1 MKLNKEELLEKV
13 KTYVGDRTDDESLEI
28 IEDISDSF
36 ESSES
41 AEKIEEIKTE
51 YESKLAN
58 LDNEWR
64 EKYKAR
70 FFSEK
75 DKSDNDNYNS
85 SDGGDDGD
93 DDDEKTEYSDLFEEK
108 ED

>member
-1 MKLNKEELLEKV
+1 MKLSKEELLEKV
-13 KTYVGDRTDDESLEI
+13 KTYVGDRADDETLEI

-75 DKSDNDNYNS
+75 EDIENKEDESETDVE
-85 SDGGDDGD
+85 
-93 DDDEKTEYSDLFEEK
+93 EKTEYSDLFEEK

>member
-1 MKLNKEELLEKV
+1 MKLSKEDLLEKV
-13 KTYVGDRTDDESLEI
+13 KTYVGDRADDETVEI

-75 DKSDNDNYNS
+75 DDTGNDDNSDT
-85 SDGGDDGD
+85 SDE
-93 DDDEKTEYSDLFEEK
+93 EKTEYADLFEEK

>member
-1 MKLNKEELLEKV
+1 MKLSKEELLEKV
-13 KTYVGDRTDDESLEI
+13 KTYVGDRADDETLEI

-75 DKSDNDNYNS
+75 DDTGNEGDESDTS
-85 SDGGDDGD
+85 
-93 DDDEKTEYSDLFEEK
+93 DDEEKTDYSDLFEEK

>member
-1 MKLNKEELLEKV
+1 MKLSKEELLEKV
-13 KTYVGDRTDDESLEI
+13 KTYVGDRADDETLEI

-75 DKSDNDNYNS
+75 DDTGN
-85 SDGGDDGD
+85 DGD
-93 DDDEKTEYSDLFEEK
+93 GSDIPDDEEKTDYSDLFEEK

>member
-1 MKLNKEELLEKV
+1 MKLSKEELLEKV
-13 KTYVGDRTDDESLEI
+13 KTYVGDRADDETLEI

-41 AEKIEEIKTE
+41 TEKIEEIKTE

-70 FFSEK
+70 FFSQK
-75 DKSDNDNYNS
+75 DDTGNEGDESDI
-85 SDGGDDGD
+85 SDE
-93 DDDEKTEYSDLFEEK
+93 EKTDYSDLFEKK

>member
-1 MKLNKEELLEKV
+1 MKLSKEKLLEKV
-13 KTYVGDRTDDESLEI
+13 KTYVGDRADDETLEI

-75 DKSDNDNYNS
+75 DDTGNEGNESDTS
-85 SDGGDDGD
+85 
-93 DDDEKTEYSDLFEEK
+93 DDEEKTDYSDLFEEK

>member
-1 MKLNKEELLEKV
+1 MKLSKEELLKKV
-13 KTYVGDRTDDESLEI
+13 KTYVGDRADDETLEI

-51 YESKLAN
+51 YESKLSN
-58 LDNEWR
+58 LDNGWR

-75 DKSDNDNYNS
+75 DKQDNDDNS
-85 SDGGDDGD
+85 DTSDDE
-93 DDDEKTEYSDLFEEK
+93 EKTEYSDLFEEK

>member
-1 MKLNKEELLEKV
+1 MKLSKEELLEKV
-13 KTYVGDRTDDESLEI
+13 KTYVGDRADDETLEI

-51 YESKLAN
+51 YESKIAN

-75 DKSDNDNYNS
+75 EDIENEADESETDND
-85 SDGGDDGD
+85 D
-93 DDDEKTEYSDLFEEK
+93 KTEYSDLFEKK

>member
-1 MKLNKEELLEKV
+1 MKLSKEELLEKV
-13 KTYVGDRTDDESLEI
+13 KTYVGDRADDETLEI

-75 DKSDNDNYNS
+75 DDTGN
-85 SDGGDDGD
+85 DGD
-93 DDDEKTEYSDLFEEK
+93 ESDISDDEEKTDYSDLFDEK

>member
-1 MKLNKEELLEKV
+1 MKLSKEELLEKV
-13 KTYVGDRTDDESLEI
+13 KTYVGDRADDETLEI

-75 DKSDNDNYNS
+75 DESDNRDE
-85 SDGGDDGD
+85 SDTSDDE
-93 DDDEKTEYSDLFEEK
+93 EKTEYSDLFEEK

>member
-1 MKLNKEELLEKV
+1 MKLSKEELLEKV
-13 KTYVGDRTDDESLEI
+13 KTYVGDRTDDKSLEI

-36 ESSES
+36 ESSDS

-75 DKSDNDNYNS
+75 DKSDNDNSNKS
-85 SDGGDDGD
+85 DGD
-93 DDDEKTEYSDLFEEK
+93 DDYTDEKTEYSDLFKK

>member
-1 MKLNKEELLEKV
+1 MKLSKEELLEKV

-75 DKSDNDNYNS
+75 DKQDNDNS
-85 SDGGDDGD
+85 DDGD
-93 DDDEKTEYSDLFEEK
+93 DDNDEKTEYSDLFEEK

>member
-1 MKLNKEELLEKV
+1 MKLSKEELLEKV
-13 KTYVGDRTDDESLEI
+13 KTYVGDRADDETLEI

-41 AEKIEEIKTE
+41 AEKIEEVKTE

-58 LDNEWR
+58 LENEWR

-75 DKSDNDNYNS
+75 DDTENEEDESDT
-85 SDGGDDGD
+85 SDE
-93 DDDEKTEYSDLFEEK
+93 EKTEYSDLFDEK

>member
-1 MKLNKEELLEKV
+1 MKLSKDELLEKV
-13 KTYVGDRTDDESLEI
+13 KAYVGDRTDDESLEI

-41 AEKIEEIKTE
+41 AEKVEEIKTE
-51 YESKLAN
+51 YESKLAI

-75 DKSDNDNYNS
+75 DKQDNDNSNP
-85 SDGGDDGD
+85 SDGGDNE
-93 DDDEKTEYSDLFEEK
+93 EKTEYSDLFEK

>member
-1 MKLNKEELLEKV
+1 MKLSKEELLEKV
-13 KTYVGDRTDDESLEI
+13 KTYVGDRADDETLEI

-75 DKSDNDNYNS
+75 DKQDNGEPDTPNDNN
-85 SDGGDDGD
+85 D
-93 DDDEKTEYSDLFEEK
+93 DDDEKTEYSELFEEK

>member
-1 MKLNKEELLEKV
+1 MKLSKEELLEKV

-36 ESSES
+36 ESSDS

-75 DKSDNDNYNS
+75 DKQDNDD
-85 SDGGDDGD
+85 SDTSDD

>member
-1 MKLNKEELLEKV
+1 MKLSKEELLEKV
-13 KTYVGDRTDDESLEI
+13 KTYVGDRADDETLEI

-75 DKSDNDNYNS
+75 DDTGN
-85 SDGGDDGD
+85 DGD
-93 DDDEKTEYSDLFEEK
+93 EADTSDDEKTDYSDLFEEK

>member
-1 MKLNKEELLEKV
+1 MKLSKEELLEKV
-13 KTYVGDRTDDESLEI
+13 KTYVGDRSDDETLEI

-75 DKSDNDNYNS
+75 DDTGN
-85 SDGGDDGD
+85 DGD
-93 DDDEKTEYSDLFEEK
+93 ESDTPDDEEKTDYSDLFEEK
-108 ED
+108 GE

>member
-1 MKLNKEELLEKV
+1 MKLSKEELLEKV
-13 KTYVGDRTDDESLEI
+13 KTYVGDRADDETLEI

-51 YESKLAN
+51 YESKLAD

-70 FFSEK
+70 FFSE
-75 DKSDNDNYNS
+75 NDNTGNE
-85 SDGGDDGD
+85 GDESETDVE
-93 DDDEKTEYSDLFEEK
+93 EKTDYSDLFEEK
-108 ED
+108 GD

>member
-1 MKLNKEELLEKV
+1 MKLSKEELLEKV
-13 KTYVGDRTDDESLEI
+13 KTYVGDRSDDETLEI

-75 DKSDNDNYNS
+75 DDTGNEGDESDI
-85 SDGGDDGD
+85 SDVE
-93 DDDEKTEYSDLFEEK
+93 EKTDYSDLFDEK

>member
-1 MKLNKEELLEKV
+1 MKLSKEELLEKV
-13 KTYVGDRTDDESLEI
+13 KTYVGDRADDETLEI

-75 DKSDNDNYNS
+75 DDAENDEDNSDTS
-85 SDGGDDGD
+85 
-93 DDDEKTEYSDLFEEK
+93 DDEEKTDYSDLFEEK

>member
-1 MKLNKEELLEKV
+1 MKLSKEELLEKV
-13 KTYVGDRTDDESLEI
+13 KTYVGDRADDDTLEI

-36 ESSES
+36 ENSES
-41 AEKIEEIKTE
+41 TEKVEKLKSE
-51 YESKLAN
+51 YETKLAN

-75 DKSDNDNYNS
+75 DKSDNDN
-85 SDGGDDGD
+85 SDGVDDGS
-93 DDDEKTEYSDLFEEK
+93 DEKTEYSDLFEEK

>member
-1 MKLNKEELLEKV
+1 MKLTREELLEKV
-13 KTYVGDRTDDESLEI
+13 KNYVGDRNDDVSIEL

-36 ESSES
+36 VESES
-41 AEKIEEIKTE
+41 AEDTEKIKAE
-51 YESKLAN
+51 YEAKIAD

-70 FFSEK
+70 FFSK
-75 DKSDNDNYNS
+75 DENE
-85 SDGGDDGD
+85 DDVED
-93 DDDEKTEYSDLFEEK
+93 EEEEEVTEKTDYSDLFEK

>member
-1 MKLNKEELLEKV
+1 MKLSKEELLEKV
-13 KTYVGDRTDDESLEI
+13 KTYVGDRADDETLEI

-36 ESSES
+36 ENSES
-41 AEKIEEIKTE
+41 DEKIEEIKTE
-51 YESKLAN
+51 YESKLVN

-75 DKSDNDNYNS
+75 DDTGNDRDGSDTSDNE
-85 SDGGDDGD
+85 
-93 DDDEKTEYSDLFEEK
+93 EKTDYSDLFEEK

>member
-1 MKLNKEELLEKV
+1 MKLSKEELLEKV
-13 KTYVGDRTDDESLEI
+13 KTYVGDRADDETLEI

-64 EKYKAR
+64 EKYKSR

-75 DKSDNDNYNS
+75 DETDNTDNADESDT
-85 SDGGDDGD
+85 SDDE
-93 DDDEKTEYSDLFEEK
+93 EKTEYSDLFKEK

>member
-1 MKLNKEELLEKV
+1 MKLSKEELLEKV
-13 KTYVGDRTDDESLEI
+13 KTYVGDRADDETLEI

-75 DKSDNDNYNS
+75 DKSDNDNSNS
-85 SDGGDDGD
+85 SDNDDD
-93 DDDEKTEYSDLFEEK
+93 NDDEKTEYSDLFEEK

>member
-1 MKLNKEELLEKV
+1 MKLSKEELLEKV
-13 KTYVGDRTDDESLEI
+13 KAYVGDRSDDETLEI

-36 ESSES
+36 ETSES

-75 DKSDNDNYNS
+75 DDTGN
-85 SDGGDDGD
+85 DGD
-93 DDDEKTEYSDLFEEK
+93 ESDTSDDEEKTDYSDLFEKK
-108 ED
+108 EV

>member
-1 MKLNKEELLEKV
+1 MKLSKEELLEKV
-13 KTYVGDRTDDESLEI
+13 KTYVGDRADDETLEI

-51 YESKLAN
+51 YETKLAN

-75 DKSDNDNYNS
+75 DDTGN
-85 SDGGDDGD
+85 DGD
-93 DDDEKTEYSDLFEEK
+93 ESDTSDDEEKTDYSDLFEEK

>member
-1 MKLNKEELLEKV
+1 MKLSKEELLEKV
-13 KTYVGDRTDDESLEI
+13 KTYVGDRADDETLEI

-58 LDNEWR
+58 LENEWR

-75 DKSDNDNYNS
+75 DDTENEEDESDT
-85 SDGGDDGD
+85 SDE
-93 DDDEKTEYSDLFEEK
+93 EKTEYSDLFDEK

>member
-1 MKLNKEELLEKV
+1 MKLSKEELLEKV
-13 KTYVGDRTDDESLEI
+13 KTYVGDRADDETLEI

-75 DKSDNDNYNS
+75 DDTGN
-85 SDGGDDGD
+85 DGD
-93 DDDEKTEYSDLFEEK
+93 ESDISDDEEKTDYSDLFKEK

>member
-1 MKLNKEELLEKV
+1 MKLSKEELLEKV
-13 KTYVGDRTDDESLEI
+13 KTYVGDRADDETLEI

-75 DKSDNDNYNS
+75 DKQDNEDESDT
-85 SDGGDDGD
+85 SDE
-93 DDDEKTEYSDLFEEK
+93 EKTEYSDLFEEK

>member
-1 MKLNKEELLEKV
+1 MKLSKEELLEKV
-13 KTYVGDRTDDESLEI
+13 KTYVGDRADDETLEI

-75 DKSDNDNYNS
+75 DDRLNDGADSDIS
-85 SDGGDDGD
+85 A
-93 DDDEKTEYSDLFEEK
+93 DEAKTDY
-108 ED
+108 

>member
-1 MKLNKEELLEKV
+1 MKLSKEELLEKV

-36 ESSES
+36 ETSDS

-75 DKSDNDNYNS
+75 DKQDNDNS
-85 SDGGDDGD
+85 D
-93 DDDEKTEYSDLFEEK
+93 DDNSDDDNSDEEKTEYSDLFEEK

>member
-1 MKLNKEELLEKV
+1 MRLSKEELLEKV
-13 KTYVGDRTDDESLEI
+13 KSYVGDRADDETLEI

-75 DKSDNDNYNS
+75 DNDSDT
-85 SDGGDDGD
+85 SDYSDTSDDE
-93 DDDEKTEYSDLFEEK
+93 EKTEYSELFEEK

>member
-1 MKLNKEELLEKV
+1 MKLSKEELLEKV
-13 KTYVGDRTDDESLEI
+13 KTYVGDRSDDETLEI

-58 LDNEWR
+58 LVYKLFGLNIASNILGVYIKKKNKNNFNMV
-64 EKYKAR
+64 KYC
-70 FFSEK
+70 E
-75 DKSDNDNYNS
+75 
-85 SDGGDDGD
+85 
-93 DDDEKTEYSDLFEEK
+93 
-108 ED
+108 